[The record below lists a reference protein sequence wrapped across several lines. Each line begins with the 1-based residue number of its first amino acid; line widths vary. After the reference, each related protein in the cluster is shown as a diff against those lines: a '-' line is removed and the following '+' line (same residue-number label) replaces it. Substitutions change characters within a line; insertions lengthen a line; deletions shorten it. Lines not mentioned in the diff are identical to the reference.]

1 MKTSRCGCTGLC
13 CCSARQVKV
22 ISRRKVKLHFVL
34 LCAPLNN
41 SWVPSKDQNLV
52 LLVIKFRTKH
62 MFFKDE
68 VVFQRLIRITS
79 AERSEDKFT
88 LANGILHIQNSM
100 KDIRKS
106 ILDLL
111 QLLT

>member
-1 MKTSRCGCTGLC
+1 
-13 CCSARQVKV
+13 
-22 ISRRKVKLHFVL
+22 
-34 LCAPLNN
+34 
-41 SWVPSKDQNLV
+41 
-52 LLVIKFRTKH
+52 